1 MAMNVERFSFHM
13 DLLDKLL
20 PEGILRNSMIG
31 IFGETGTGKSVLL
44 NEIAYRALQE
54 GETVSF
60 ILLEDTPLSRI
71 SNMKHL
77 GFDVIPYLERDKL
90 RFLDCFS
97 FRLAERRFEFPKQ
110 LLELKERIKGSVV
123 EIENPR
129 DIDEIWSHLEREGR
143 MMRGKGLILMDS
155 LTECLTISTD
165 PDSLLDLLKAS
176 KAVVCKY
183 YLVPLIYTFH
193 FGFFDEFRYTL
204 EVASDGVID
213 LRFDP
218 DTIKMYLIK
227 QMRVRRMS
235 GSYHYPG
242 WITFEV
248 EREKGLV
255 TLEVK
260 SKDEKLAKG
269 SKGNSER

>member
-1 MAMNVERFSFHM
+1 MAMNVERFSFHVNP
-13 DLLDKLL
+13 LDKLL
-20 PEGILRNSMIG
+20 PEGVPRNSMIG

-44 NEIAYRALQE
+44 NEIAYRALQR

-71 SNMKHL
+71 SNMEHL
-77 GFDVIPYLERDKL
+77 GFDVIPYLERGKL

-97 FRLAERRFEFPKQ
+97 FRLAERGFEFPEQILK
-110 LLELKERIKGSVV
+110 LKERIKGSVV
-123 EIENPR
+123 EANDPR
-129 DIDEIWSHLEREGR
+129 NIDEVWSHLEREAR
-143 MMRGKGLILMDS
+143 MMKGRGLILMDS
-155 LTECLTISTD
+155 LTECLTISAD
-165 PDSLLDLLKAS
+165 PNSLLDLLKAS
-176 KAVVCKY
+176 KAVICKY
-183 YLVPLIYTFH
+183 YSVPFIYTFH
-193 FGFFDEFRYTL
+193 FGFFDEFRYAL

-218 DTIKMYLIK
+218 EIIKMYLIK

-242 WITFEV
+242 WITFDV
-248 EREKGLV
+248 ERGKGLV

-260 SKDEKLAKG
+260 KGNEKLTKG
-269 SKGNSER
+269 SKGNPEE